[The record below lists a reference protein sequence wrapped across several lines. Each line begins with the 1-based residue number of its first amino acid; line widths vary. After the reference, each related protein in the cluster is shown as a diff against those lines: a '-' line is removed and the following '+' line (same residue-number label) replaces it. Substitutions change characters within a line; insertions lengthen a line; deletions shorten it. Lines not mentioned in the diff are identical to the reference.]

1 VFVPLR
7 ATPRDY
13 AWGSP
18 TAIAEVLGTEP
29 SGGPEAELWLGAH
42 PGAPTPIADPASVGG
57 QTDLADWFAADP
69 AALGEHA
76 SLPFLLKILAAAQP
90 LSLQAHP
97 DLARAAAGFAA
108 ENEQGVPLDAAH
120 RNYKDP
126 LHKPELI
133 VALRDGFEA
142 LCGFRELAVTDAL
155 LTDLRATAPD
165 PAAAAL
171 IESFRSRLAAPDG
184 LRDTVQLLLERLP
197 GGLLDALVAAAAG
210 PSTGP
215 FAAERTVVA
224 RLSDAYPGDPGIAV
238 ALLLNLVSLR
248 AGEALYLPA
257 GNIHAYLD
265 GIGVELMAA
274 SDNVLRGGLTP
285 KHVDV
290 PELLEV
296 LEFVPR
302 PVPWLVPE
310 SVGEGLSLF
319 VPDVPDFELLR
330 VEATAGRSGPQT
342 FALPGPAIAIV
353 TEGRVRVTGGRSTIE
368 LGRGEYAYVTPD
380 EGALAFS
387 GAGTLF
393 LATTQ
398 PGSTRS

>member
-1 VFVPLR
+1 MFVPLR

-18 TAIAEVLGTEP
+18 TAISEVLGTAP
-29 SGGPEAELWLGAH
+29 SGRPEAELWLGAH
-42 PGAPTPIADPASVGG
+42 PGAPTPVVDPTRTGG
-57 QTDLADWFAADP
+57 HPDLASWLAADP

-76 SLPFLLKILAAAQP
+76 SLPFLLKVLAAAQP

-108 ENEQGVPLDAAH
+108 ETAAGIPLDAPH

-142 LCGFRELAVTDAL
+142 LCGFRELDATDAL
-155 LTDLRATAPD
+155 LSTLVDSAPD

-171 IESFRSRLAAPDG
+171 ISSFRERLAAPGG
-184 LRDTVQLLLERLP
+184 LKATVQLLLERLP
-197 GGLLDALVAAAAG
+197 GGLLDALIASAAAPG
-210 PSTGP
+210 SDS
-215 FAAERTVVA
+215 FAAERQVVG
-224 RLSDAYPGDPGIAV
+224 RLAAAYPGDPGIAV

-265 GIGVELMAA
+265 GIGVELMAS

-296 LEFVPR
+296 LEFEPR
-302 PVPWLVPE
+302 PVPWLVP
-310 SVGEGLSLF
+310 SRVGDGLSLF

-330 VEATAGRSGPQT
+330 VEVDASAHPT
-342 FALPGPAIAIV
+342 FPLPGPAIAIV
-353 TEGRVRVTGGRSTIE
+353 TDGTVLVDGAQSSIE
-368 LGRGEYAYVTPD
+368 LARGEYAFVTPD
-380 EGALAFS
+380 EASLGFS
-387 GAGTLF
+387 GSGTLF

-398 PGSTRS
+398 PVAPRS

>member
-1 VFVPLR
+1 MFVPLR

-18 TAIAEVLGTEP
+18 TAIAEVLGSEP
-29 SGGPEAELWLGAH
+29 SGRPEAELWLGAH
-42 PGAPTPIADPASVGG
+42 PGAPTPIAEPSTVGG
-57 QTDLADWFAADP
+57 HADLERWLTADP
-69 AALGEHA
+69 AVLGPHRT
-76 SLPFLLKILAAAQP
+76 LPFLLKILAAAHP

-108 ENEQGVPLDAAH
+108 ENARGVPLDAPH

-142 LCGFRELAVTDAL
+142 LCGFRQLAATDSLLVELVSS
-155 LTDLRATAPD
+155 APG
-165 PAAAAL
+165 PGAAARVNML
-171 IESFRSRLAAPDG
+171 RGMIAAPDG
-184 LRDTVQLLLERLP
+184 LRDTVRLLLEGVPEDLF
-197 GGLLDALVAAAAG
+197 DAVVAAAAG
-210 PSTGP
+210 PGDTAFP
-215 FAAERTVVA
+215 AERAVIA
-224 RLSDAYPGDPGIAV
+224 RLADEYPGDPGVVV
-238 ALLLNLVSLR
+238 ALLLNVVTLR

-296 LEFVPR
+296 LEFEPR
-302 PVPWLVPE
+302 PVPWLTPKDL
-310 SVGEGLSLF
+310 GGGLSLF

-330 VEATAGRSGPQT
+330 VDLPTESSERPPS
-342 FALPGPAIAIV
+342 FRLPGPGIAIV
-353 TEGRVRVTGGRSTIE
+353 TDGSVEIVGATSSVG
-368 LGRGEYAYVTPD
+368 LDRGAYAFITPD
-380 EGALAFS
+380 EGELRFS
-387 GAGTLF
+387 GTGTLF

-398 PGSTRS
+398 D

>member
-1 VFVPLR
+1 MFVPLR

-18 TAIAEVLGTEP
+18 TAISDVLGTEP

-42 PGAPTPIADPASVGG
+42 PGAPTPIADPTVVGG
-57 QTDLADWFAADP
+57 HAELARWLAAEP
-69 AALGEHA
+69 EALGDHA
-76 SLPFLLKILAAAQP
+76 SLPFLLKILAAARP

-108 ENEQGVPLDAAH
+108 ENAQGVPLDAPH

-142 LCGFRELAVTDAL
+142 LCGFRELAATDAL
-155 LTDLRATAPD
+155 LAELVGSAPD
-165 PAAAAL
+165 AAAAGL
-171 IESFRSRLAAPDG
+171 ITAFRDRLAAPGG

-197 GGLLDALVAAAAG
+197 GGLLDALVSAATAPG
-210 PSTGP
+210 SSG
-215 FAAERTVVA
+215 FAAERAVVR
-224 RLSDAYPGDPGIAV
+224 RLAAAYPGDPGIAV

-296 LEFVPR
+296 LEFEPR
-302 PVPWLVPE
+302 PVPWLAADE
-310 SVGEGLSLF
+310 LGDGLSLF

-330 VEATAGRSGPQT
+330 VGPAEDAARDRSFP
-342 FALPGPAIAIV
+342 LPGPGIAIV
-353 TEGRVRVTGGRSTIE
+353 TEGSVVVTGAHSSIE
-368 LGRGEYAYVTPD
+368 LGRGDYAYVTPD
-380 EGALAFS
+380 EGTLAFS
-387 GAGTLF
+387 GTGTLF

-398 PGSTRS
+398 PGATAR